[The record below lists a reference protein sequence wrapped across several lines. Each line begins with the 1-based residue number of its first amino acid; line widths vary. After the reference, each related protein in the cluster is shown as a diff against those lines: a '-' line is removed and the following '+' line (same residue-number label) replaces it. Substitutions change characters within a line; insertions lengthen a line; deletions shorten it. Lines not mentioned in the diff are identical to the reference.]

1 MKCPRCSQALRQVSY
16 EGVLVD
22 TCDGCHGEWLD
33 KAEITRINKARDVV
47 FSAEDQA
54 KIEGAKQAVFKEVA
68 QAQKSLICPR
78 CNVAMN
84 TFNYAYDSGVMI
96 DQCSKCGGTWLDD
109 QELEAIQ
116 IIMEAWEARDGSI
129 RAKFAPVLKNIQ
141 SQAAVSVA
149 QSAGT
154 GAKGS
159 LVKAIVYNL
168 F

>member
-47 FSAEDQA
+47 FSAEDKA
-54 KIEGAKQAVFKEVA
+54 NVEGSKQVVLKQVV
-68 QAQKSLICPR
+68 QAQKALICPR
-78 CNVAMN
+78 CNVAMS
-84 TFNYAYDSGVMI
+84 TINYAYDSGVMI
-96 DQCSKCGGTWLDD
+96 DQCSKCAGVWLDD

-116 IIMEAWEARDGSI
+116 MVVEAWESRDGAI

-141 SQAAVSVA
+141 SQTAVSIA
-149 QSAGT
+149 QSSGGGT
-154 GAKGS
+154 KGS